1 MRRRVAGLAAGAAAL
16 ALLAAACGGD
26 EDATTVTTTV
36 TAAGSDACSDL
47 SRYGELPFVVVTAP
61 LPGAAVASGF
71 TVSGCSR
78 TFESNVP
85 WTLVDAFG
93 EVLAQGATTGGG
105 VDGPGPFE
113 TTVDYSVDE
122 RQIAELRV
130 VEDDPD
136 EGGRSPVSNVI
147 PVILTP

>member
-1 MRRRVAGLAAGAAAL
+1 MRRRHAGLAAGAAAL
-16 ALLAAACGGD
+16 ALLAAACGSDD
-26 EDATTVTTTV
+26 EATTVTTTV
-36 TAAGSDACSDL
+36 TAAGSDACADL
-47 SRYGELPFVVVTAP
+47 SRYGEWPFVIVTGP
-61 LPGAAVASGF
+61 LPGDEVSSGF
-71 TVSGCSR
+71 TVTGCSR

-85 WTLVDAFG
+85 WTLVDGFDN
-93 EVLAQGATTGGG
+93 VIAQGNTTGGG
-105 VDGPGPFE
+105 VDGPGAFE
-113 TTVDYSVDE
+113 TTVDYTVDE